1 MRPGRPL
8 AEGGGAT
15 GLTSGTPRVAFE
27 DEIAGHEPRGLRVAV
42 HPGAVHR
49 TPLG

>member
-1 MRPGRPL
+1 MRPDRPL

-15 GLTSGTPRVAFE
+15 GPTFGTPRVAFE
-27 DEIAGHEPRGLRVAV
+27 DEIAGYEPRGPRVAA
-42 HPGAVHR
+42 HPGAVRR